1 MDQFHDIYER
11 CAEKVCRFLLGLTQS
26 ADQAEELTAETFYQA
41 FLHIDRFRGDCAIET
56 WLCQIAKNAFYKEQ
70 KRRKRFYPE
79 PGHLAERDEPDGAL
93 QQLEDRQTVLDCTGI
108 FTPCRSR
115 TGRYLSCVS
124 LESYSFRRS
133 PRFLKRVSRG
143 RK

>member
-11 CAEKVCRFLLGLTQS
+11 CAEKVYRFLLGLTQS

-70 KRRKRFYPE
+70 KRRKRFHPE
-79 PGHLAERDEPDGAL
+79 PEHLAERGEPDGAL
-93 QQLEDRQTVLDCTGI
+93 QRLEDRQAISRSALYAVL
-108 FTPCRSR
+108 F
-115 TGRYLSCVS
+115 GRYGYDALYDPLGQLRWAAPGVC
-124 LESYSFRRS
+124 LGCDFAAE
-133 PRFLKRVSRG
+133 
-143 RK
+143 